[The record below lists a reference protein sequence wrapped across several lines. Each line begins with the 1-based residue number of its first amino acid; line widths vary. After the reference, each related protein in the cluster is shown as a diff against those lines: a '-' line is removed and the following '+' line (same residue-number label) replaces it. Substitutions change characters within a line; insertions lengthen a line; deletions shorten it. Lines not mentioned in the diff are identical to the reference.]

1 MYNQFLVED
10 KSSEQLIDILMQ
22 KFTLMYPDTI
32 YNCKSFHGI
41 GGFTK
46 KNTVKETKT
55 GHLLNDL
62 ATYLRGFNK
71 SLQNFPSVIVIVLDN
86 DDSNTDELRNSLEQ
100 VANQNMI
107 TVDHVFCIAVEE
119 VEAWL
124 LGDHE
129 AIASAYPNVKQSV
142 LHSYVQ
148 DSICGTW
155 ETLADAIYPG
165 GYPKLMKNAVSYRA
179 IGIIKAEW
187 SKNIAVYMKFD
198 SNNSP
203 SFNYFFSELQR
214 RAAVTN

>member
-1 MYNQFLVED
+1 MYYQFLIED
-10 KSSEQLIDILMQ
+10 KSSEQLIDVLMQ
-22 KFTLMYPDTI
+22 KFALLYPDTL

-55 GHLLNDL
+55 GHLLDDL

-71 SLQNFPSVIVIVLDN
+71 SLQSFPSVIVIVLDN
-86 DDSNTDELRNSLEQ
+86 DDHNTEEFRNSLEQ
-100 VANQNMI
+100 VADQNMI

-124 LGDHE
+124 LGDE
-129 AIASAYPNVKQSV
+129 NAITSAYPNVKLSV
-142 LHSYVQ
+142 LHNYVQ

-155 ETLADAIYPG
+155 ETLANAIYPG
-165 GYPKLMKNAVSYRA
+165 GYSKLIKNAVSYSE
-179 IGIIKAEW
+179 IGRIKAEW
-187 SKNIAVYMKFD
+187 SRNIGAYMEFN

-203 SFNYFFSELQR
+203 SFNYFFSEIQR
-214 RAAVTN
+214 RASVST

>member
-1 MYNQFLVED
+1 MYYQFLIED

-22 KFTLMYPDTI
+22 KFTMMYPDTV
-32 YNCKSFHGI
+32 YDCKSFHGL

-46 KNTVKETKT
+46 RNTVRETKT

-71 SLQNFPSVIVIVLDN
+71 SLQNFPSVIVVVLDN
-86 DDSNTDELRNSLEQ
+86 DDCNTDELRMSLEQ
-100 VANQNMI
+100 VADQNMI

-124 LGDHE
+124 LGDQN
-129 AIASAYPNVKQSV
+129 AIAAAYPNVKLSV

-165 GYPKLMKNAVSYRA
+165 GYAKLIKNAVSYRE
-179 IGIIKAEW
+179 IGRIKAEW
-187 SKNIAVYMKFD
+187 SKNIGTYMEFD

-203 SFNYFFSELQR
+203 SFNCFFSEIQR
-214 RAAVTN
+214 RALAVN